1 MLNTTWLCWT
11 VSTITSLKGYSGGH
25 LLGTWCKALQ
35 TSSSSAAVVPGAVA
49 PIPEEVEEF
58 NLEADCDENLEEEQA
73 GEDEDKEMLGAS
85 FDVFE
90 LSLESNIT

>member
-1 MLNTTWLCWT
+1 M
-11 VSTITSLKGYSGGH
+11 
-25 LLGTWCKALQ
+25 
-35 TSSSSAAVVPGAVA
+35 VPGAVA